1 MLEPE
6 LFDTQYAVV
15 GKTLAAHLSAD
26 NVSEQMVQS
35 FFSSI
40 DGRENMDWHCVNRGV
55 VIEWHDFWNIE
66 NLIPNHTTFRLMPID
81 AVPPNIFSE
90 RQGRF
95 NNMPRVPIKQGDAK
109 HTSNDWFDIYTERR
123 AGENDVMF
131 ECRMIRTIIATFR
144 ALKKQNAQPQP

>member
-26 NVSEQMVQS
+26 NVSEQMLQS

-40 DGRENMDWHCVNRGV
+40 DGSPSMDWYVRSRDV
-55 VIEWHDFWNIE
+55 LVEWHNEWNIE
-66 NLIPNHTTFRLMPID
+66 NLIPNHTTFRLMPLE
-81 AVPPNIFSE
+81 AVPPTIFSE

-95 NNMPRVPIKQGDAK
+95 NNMPRVPIKQDNAQ
-109 HTSNDWFDIYTERR
+109 HTSNDWFGIYTERR
-123 AGENDVMF
+123 KGENDVMF